1 MGKKMWSGKTR
12 YEKQG
17 YYSLFTGGPKV
28 SKKVHDE
35 HMESMI
41 DRFIEKGKSVAK
53 KKKGKK
59 TIKKTVKKPLNTGY

>member
-28 SKKVHDE
+28 SKEKYDE
-35 HMESMI
+35 HMGGVI
-41 DRFIEKGKSVAK
+41 DRFTEKGKSMAK

-59 TIKKTVKKPLNTGY
+59 TVKKPVKKPLNTGY